1 MAENSPESPVDAT
14 KALEALVTHLVK
26 LEAACRAVAAE
37 IAGLRNDLADH
48 RRGMPPRRRRPD
60 GGSVPLRRR

>member
-14 KALEALVTHLVK
+14 KALEALVTHLAK

-37 IAGLRNDLADH
+37 IAGLRTDLA
-48 RRGMPPRRRRPD
+48 GSRRR
-60 GGSVPLRRR
+60 